1 MTFKRPHLF
10 FNLRLPIDKD
20 KMVSPPP
27 LPLSTT
33 KDWQSFWLA
42 MFRFLQPTSST
53 TTKAKTTNQAPQ
65 NNQKK
70 AWNLDLISTLFSN
83 QLLHMLIIKSI
94 TKLVPSHTLRGGF
107 HVFFWVNLQVGH
119 ENTLWVD
126 KVKLQDSQFDIFLK
140 VLTQSCNIH
149 NLMFLG
155 ILFESFKY

>member
-10 FNLRLPIDKD
+10 FNLRLPIDKV
-20 KMVSPPP
+20 KTVLLSPHHPPP
-27 LPLSTT
+27 PYTT

-107 HVFFWVNLQVGH
+107 HVFLVNLQVGH
-119 ENTLWVD
+119 ESMLWVD

-140 VLTQSCNIH
+140 VLT
-149 NLMFLG
+149 
-155 ILFESFKY
+155 